1 MDENPAGWPEE
12 LLQVAKSYVTCEFA
26 TLTKKNTPITY
37 PLTPYLGEDGRTVDV
52 STGVSYPA
60 KAERVRRNPK
70 VGMLF
75 SNPVGSGVDNGTVV
89 LVLGD
94 ATVRDGDLQA
104 GMDRYVRL
112 GIRRF
117 PEAYKGQP
125 RFLLRRMQWYYAR
138 IWIHATPLKVMWWPG
153 GDTGREAQLWTAPE
167 GTSAP
172 PSDPA
177 PSGAQPP
184 PWAGQPADWRE
195 GAQYAVANMG
205 PPVLT
210 VVDPESGYPV
220 PFRTTRAELS
230 PDGFSLDVPAGMPV
244 RPEGSACLTFHSHP
258 EVFVSQENTVFVGE
272 VTPSEGRVT
281 FRVERRLADFSLG
294 KSKMSTTMN
303 FLRSY
308 GKLMP
313 QLRRELER
321 RGQKMPVVR
330 FPD

>member
-1 MDENPAGWPEE
+1 MPDNPAGWPDA
-12 LLQVAKSYVTCEFA
+12 LMQVVDRFITCEFA

-52 STGVSYPA
+52 STGLSYPA
-60 KAERVRRNPK
+60 KAERARRNPK

-75 SNPVGSGVDNGTVV
+75 SNPFGSGVENAPTV

-94 ATVRDGDLQA
+94 ATVRDHDVQG

-112 GIRRF
+112 GVERF

-125 RFLLRRMQWYYAR
+125 RFLLKRMQWYYAR
-138 IWIHATPLKVMWWPG
+138 IWVLVTPLKVMWWSG
-153 GDTGREAQLWTAPE
+153 SDTGREPHVWTAPE

-177 PSGAQPP
+177 PPGAQPP
-184 PWAGQPADWRE
+184 PWAGQPADWRD
-195 GAQYAVANMG
+195 GAQYAAANMD

-220 PFRTTRAELS
+220 PFRTTRAEIT
-230 PDGFSLDVPAGMPV
+230 PDGFSLDVPAGMPAT
-244 RPEGSACLTFHSHP
+244 PIGPACLTFHSHP
-258 EVFVSQENTVFVGE
+258 EVFISQENAVFVGE
-272 VTPSEGRVT
+272 VTSADGKVS

-294 KSKMSTTMN
+294 TSKMSTTMT

-321 RGQKMPVVR
+321 RGQKMPEVR